1 MANESAVVTLGV
13 LKDHDELLK
22 TYIDNKEIDVWYGYL
37 AENNNVSITDGE
49 TTCTETVTD
58 ADGTI
63 LATKVSEINTDGTAI
78 VETIT
83 ITGESPVYYKWSFN
97 SETGAVTGT
106 MSTVKPSLG

>member
-49 TTCTETVTD
+49 ATCTETVTD
-58 ADGTI
+58 ADGTT